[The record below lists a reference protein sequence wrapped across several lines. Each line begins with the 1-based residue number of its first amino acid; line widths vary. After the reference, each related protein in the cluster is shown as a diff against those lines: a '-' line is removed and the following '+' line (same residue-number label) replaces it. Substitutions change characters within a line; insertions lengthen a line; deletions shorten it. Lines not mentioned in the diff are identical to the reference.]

1 MRPSA
6 AGAGDDPRPAEPGEW
21 RAVIRLAPYLLTFR
35 GRVLVAMLCLVGA
48 KAATVTLPIVLKHIV
63 DALDQA
69 EQSVIVLPLAILLTY
84 GVLRFATVAFG
95 ELRDVVFGRVTERAM
110 SRVALEVFRHLNN
123 LDLEFHLAR
132 RTGGLSRDIERGV
145 AGIRFL
151 LRFMAF
157 NIVPTLIE
165 IALVAGILLVG
176 YSWTYAGVIALAVTI
191 YITYSVMVTE
201 WRTGY
206 VRHQNRLASR
216 ANTRAIDALLNFE
229 TVKYFGNE
237 GFEAG
242 RYADSLQAWE
252 VAMAKNRISLATLNL
267 GQAVIVGAAVTVMMI
282 LAARQVVAGTMTLG
296 DLVLVNAYML
306 QLFVPLNFL
315 GFVYREIKQALADI
329 GRMFRL
335 TDIQPAV
342 QDRADATVR
351 STAPAAVTFDAVDF
365 GYDTRRQILHGVDF
379 TIATGETVAIVGSS
393 GAGKSTIARL
403 LFRFYDVDGGAIRVD
418 GIDIR
423 DLSQASLRAN
433 IGVVPQD
440 AVLFNDTL
448 GYNIAYGR
456 PDASEGEVRE
466 VIRLA
471 HLQDFVSSLPDG
483 LDTPVGE
490 RGLKLSGGEKQRV
503 AIARAV
509 LKQPGILVFDE
520 ATSSL
525 DSESE
530 RSVVDALRTVAADY
544 TTLVIA
550 HRLSTVADADR
561 ILVLEQGRVVES
573 GAHNELIAQQ
583 GRYAALWQL
592 QQSE

>member
-1 MRPSA
+1 MRPSS

-69 EQSVIVLPLAILLTY
+69 EQSVIVLPLAMLLTY

-418 GIDIR
+418 GIDSVTCPRPACAPISAWSRRMLFCSTTRWATTSPTVVLMPPRTRSAKSFGLRICRTSSAACPMVWIR
-423 DLSQASLRAN
+423 RWANVGSSCPGAKSSASQSPVRCSSSR
-433 IGVVPQD
+433 
-440 AVLFNDTL
+440 
-448 GYNIAYGR
+448 GYWYLTRRPVRWTPNRSVRWLMPCARWRPITRRWSSRIAYRRWPMPTGSWCWNK
-456 PDASEGEVRE
+456 DA
-466 VIRLA
+466 
-471 HLQDFVSSLPDG
+471 
-483 LDTPVGE
+483 
-490 RGLKLSGGEKQRV
+490 
-503 AIARAV
+503 
-509 LKQPGILVFDE
+509 
-520 ATSSL
+520 
-525 DSESE
+525 
-530 RSVVDALRTVAADY
+530 
-544 TTLVIA
+544 
-550 HRLSTVADADR
+550 
-561 ILVLEQGRVVES
+561 
-573 GAHNELIAQQ
+573 
-583 GRYAALWQL
+583 
-592 QQSE
+592 

>member
-1 MRPSA
+1 MLN
-6 AGAGDDPRPAEPGEW
+6 
-21 RAVIRLAPYLLTFR
+21 IAPTMVEFVVVAIIFVWLFGISYL
-35 GRVLVAMLCLVGA
+35 GVLVVMIWGYLYFTI
-48 KAATVTLPIVLKHIV
+48 KASNWRISIRRDMNESDT
-63 DALDQA
+63 DAN
-69 EQSVIVLPLAILLTY
+69 
-84 GVLRFATVAFG
+84 GK
-95 ELRDVVFGRVTERAM
+95 
-110 SRVALEVFRHLNN
+110 
-123 LDLEFHLAR
+123 
-132 RTGGLSRDIERGV
+132 
-145 AGIRFL
+145 
-151 LRFMAF
+151 
-157 NIVPTLIE
+157 
-165 IALVAGILLVG
+165 
-176 YSWTYAGVIALAVTI
+176 
-191 YITYSVMVTE
+191 
-201 WRTGY
+201 
-206 VRHQNRLASR
+206 
-216 ANTRAIDALLNFE
+216 AIDSLLNFE

-456 PDASEGEVRE
+456 PDASEDEVRE